1 MNYATTGPGLAKDD
15 VELLEG
21 AEGELERLLVAL
33 APIENYLGSCS
44 VPWYVCACV
53 S

>member
-15 VELLEG
+15 VELLED
-21 AEGELERLLVAL
+21 AEGDFRKVLVAL
-33 APIENYLGSCS
+33 APTETYLGSCS
-44 VPWYVCACV
+44 LPSYV